1 MKAVQYRFSCEQLI
15 FNFLKDDKLDDLIV
29 GLSNL
34 ENHAHREIAES
45 KYPNKELWFKFGNDA
60 LAYSIE
66 DIQRDLQIDVSI
78 GNKAKL
84 IEHFNDAIGLDP
96 GGELNVFFS

>member
-1 MKAVQYRFSCEQLI
+1 MKVIQYRFSCEQLI

-29 GLSNL
+29 GLYKL
-34 ENHAHREIAES
+34 ENHAHREIAGS
-45 KYPNKELWFKFGNDA
+45 KYPNKKLWFKFGNDI
-60 LAYSIE
+60 LAYSIK
-66 DIQRDLQIDVSI
+66 DIQRDLEIDVSI

-84 IEHFNDAIGLDP
+84 IKHFKDAIGLDS